1 MRQQYYY
8 HPDVLKNLACAVLFD
23 AVQVYER
30 EQRAMVRQFKRRNV
44 WEFKLHKSEYERIK
58 KFLYSDN
65 MWYDYLDIDKDYFL
79 RMLEDKNATRNE
91 TYL

>member
-30 EQRAMVRQFKRRNV
+30 EQRAMVRQFKRRNA
-44 WEFKLHKSEYERIK
+44 WEFKSHKSEYERIK

-65 MWYDYLDIDKDYFL
+65 MWYDYLDINKDYFL
-79 RMLEDKNATRNE
+79 RMLEDKHYE
-91 TYL
+91 EHEKI

>member
-30 EQRAMVRQFKRRNV
+30 EQRAMLRYFKHRNIIKFKIHKEEYKRVRR
-44 WEFKLHKSEYERIK
+44 
-58 KFLYSDN
+58 FLYSNN
-65 MWYDYLDIDKDYFL
+65 MYYDYLDINKDYFL
-79 RMLEDKNATRNE
+79 RMLEDKEHDNNIKTH
-91 TYL
+91 